1 MKLTITLLFLIT
13 CSLTA
18 QVKGIVVDQN
28 DTPIPYVNIWVE
40 GENIGTTS
48 EVDGSF
54 NLDSKNKEKN
64 LIFSAIGYKKEI
76 RPFKEKIVLEKE
88 IYKLDEVLISSLKQT
103 KEIEIGY
110 YESSGFRY
118 HMDYFVNAIYFN
130 TSKEEREK
138 CPFIKEIKFKT
149 LSKNKNAKIRIYF
162 VEVSKDGSPSENLLS
177 EEVILEVK
185 KGNSK
190 NIIDLSK
197 IKIAIPENGFFI
209 VFEKLKIEQNKYF
222 EEYNYKD
229 KNGKKTSSK
238 GLKYEPE
245 IPLVPVTEEVGW
257 NKRSSD
263 RWEKSIKT
271 NIQNPDSFQNFLM
284 KKYHDKYLVP
294 SVNITL
300 TN

>member
-76 RPFKEKIVLEKE
+76 TPFKEKIVLEKE

-103 KEIEIGY
+103 KEIEIG
-110 YESSGFRY
+110 
-118 HMDYFVNAIYFN
+118 D
-130 TSKEEREK
+130 SKKRFYLPEPQTTPWIFARNFQVDKNNKEVK
-138 CPFIKEIKFKT
+138 YAKEIVFFTNSEVKNGVFRVRIFK
-149 LSKNKNAKIRIYF
+149 IGP
-162 VEVSKDGSPSENLLS
+162 DGIPNEDILNEELL
-177 EEVILEVK
+177 VEVK
-185 KGNSK
+185 KGKQKTVVDILKYKIEIPPEGIIIGFESL
-190 NIIDLSK
+190 IID
-197 IKIAIPENGFFI
+197 
-209 VFEKLKIEQNKYF
+209 QNKYMQKATI
-222 EEYNYKD
+222 YKT
-229 KNGKKTSSK
+229 NKKTECLNYSPHIMYFNDDTVDNYSFSSGRWLVINALHKEKYK
-238 GLKYEPE
+238 GKYNFP
-245 IPLVPVTEEVGW
+245 
-257 NKRSSD
+257 
-263 RWEKSIKT
+263 
-271 NIQNPDSFQNFLM
+271 NPAINL
-284 KKYHDKYLVP
+284 
-294 SVNITL
+294 IL